1 MSGRLPGSI
10 LPFSLGT
17 QSARGTRH
25 PRFLIEIWVMQR
37 RYFLEAAAAAL
48 AASGAPAQ
56 SQPVPRGP
64 KASLKL
70 GTQNDSSD
78 DALRVLAALGVD
90 HICSTL
96 PAARLDENWS
106 AASLS
111 RLRERV
117 ESFGIRLEMVPLP
130 LSSVSIAKSENPNIM
145 LGKSPERDREIDDI
159 CQMIRNAARAGI
171 PALKYNMSILGVVR
185 TEPTRGRGG
194 AHYST
199 FVYTKAA
206 QDPPLTEAGPVGE
219 DAAWERISY
228 FLKRV
233 VPVAEE
239 YKIRMACHPHDPGMP
254 RDQGFRGAHRVLG
267 SVDGLKRFI
276 ELTPSSYHGL
286 NFCQGTVSEML
297 AKPGEQIFDVIR
309 YFGTRGKIF
318 NVHFRNIRGG
328 FLDFQETFPDDG
340 DVNMIRAM
348 RVYKEIG
355 YDGMLMPDHVPRIDG
370 DAGGKQA
377 FAYAY
382 GYIRALIQMVNEEG

>member
-1 MSGRLPGSI
+1 M
-10 LPFSLGT
+10 
-17 QSARGTRH
+17 
-25 PRFLIEIWVMQR
+25 MQR
-37 RYFLEAAAAAL
+37 RQFLEAAAAAL
-48 AASGAPAQ
+48 ACSGAPAQ
-56 SQPVPRGP
+56 SQPNPGRP

-78 DALRVLAALGVD
+78 DALRVLAALGVNY
-90 HICSTL
+90 ICSTL

-117 ESFGIRLEMVPLP
+117 ERFGIRLEMVPLP
-130 LSSVSIAKSENPNIM
+130 LSSSYITKSENPNIM
-145 LGKSPERDREIDDI
+145 LGKSPGRDREIEDI
-159 CQMIRNAARAGI
+159 CQMIRNAAGAGI

-185 TEPTRGRGG
+185 TEPTPGRGG
-194 AHYST
+194 AHLST
-199 FVYTKAA
+199 FVYEKAE
-206 QDPPLTEAGPVGE
+206 QNPPLTEAGAVSE
-219 DAAWERISY
+219 EAAWDRITY

-233 VPVAEE
+233 IPVAEE

-254 RDQGFRGAHRVLG
+254 RERGFRGVHRVLG

-276 ELTPSSYHGL
+276 EIAPSPYHGL

-297 AKPGEQIFDVIR
+297 DKPGEQIFDVIR
-309 YFGTRGKIF
+309 YFGARGKIF

-328 FLDFQETFPDDG
+328 FLNFQETFPDDG

-348 RVYKEIG
+348 RVYREVG
-355 YDGMLMPDHVPRIDG
+355 YDGMLMPDHVPHIDG

-382 GYIRALIQMVNEEG
+382 GYIRALIQMVNQEG